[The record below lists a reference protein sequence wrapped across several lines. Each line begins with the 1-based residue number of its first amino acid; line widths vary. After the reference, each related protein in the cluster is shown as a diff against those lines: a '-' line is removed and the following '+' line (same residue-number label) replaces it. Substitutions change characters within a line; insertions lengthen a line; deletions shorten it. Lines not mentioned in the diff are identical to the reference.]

1 MSIKARNIE
10 DLVLFHQVL
19 DSPMV
24 VENLV
29 LNQIRIQIV
38 ITQMNSRSTN
48 LYWIREVIAVVFMM
62 THIHKIIQ

>member
-38 ITQMNSRSTN
+38 ITQMNS
-48 LYWIREVIAVVFMM
+48 
-62 THIHKIIQ
+62 